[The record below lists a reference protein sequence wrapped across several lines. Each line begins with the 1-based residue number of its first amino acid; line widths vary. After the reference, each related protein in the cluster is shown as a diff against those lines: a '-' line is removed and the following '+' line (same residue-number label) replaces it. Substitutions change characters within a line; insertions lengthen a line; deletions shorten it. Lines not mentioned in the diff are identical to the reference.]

1 MSART
6 ATNKELSG
14 FYPMD
19 SLRPEHLEQ
28 LAEYT
33 EVRQFPLEH
42 VLFTTGDEDALTF
55 YVLDGKVRGE
65 YADGR
70 RRDYEGGSLSSRYA
84 IGDLQPRKFTAFV
97 DSQGATLVSVDRRFL
112 ERVLAWDQLTR
123 DENFRNDDDSIDNN
137 RWAFRLLQNKA
148 LHKMPTGN
156 IERMFKRFEPVR
168 AHAGQE
174 LVREG
179 EDADYF
185 YVVTEGECL
194 VSKRQPDGSEQT
206 LASLRPGDMFG
217 EDAMLTNARRNASV
231 TMASDGRLMRLSAR
245 DFAEVMK
252 PPSVDWLTPGMAS
265 ILVRQGAQVL
275 DVRLPNEFDERA
287 IKGAINIPLFALRQ
301 EAVQRLDTSRKVIVY
316 CNTGERSGAAAF
328 LLRRV
333 GFEVYAL
340 QGGISG
346 MLKQMD
352 KQNPAPPG

>member
-1 MSART
+1 MTARN
-6 ATNKELSG
+6 ASVHELAG

-19 SLRPEHLEQ
+19 GLRPEHLAQ
-28 LAEYT
+28 VAEYT
-33 EVRQFPLEH
+33 QVRSFPLEH
-42 VLFTTGDEDALTF
+42 NLFAAGDEDSDTW
-55 YVLDGKVRGE
+55 YVLQGTVRGE

-84 IGDLQPRKFTAFV
+84 IGDLQPRRFSAFV
-97 DSQGATLVSVDRRFL
+97 DTPAATLVSVDRRFL

-123 DENFRNDDDSIDNN
+123 DEKFRADDGSVDNN
-137 RWAFRLLQNKA
+137 RWAFRLLQNRA

-156 IERMFKRFEPVR
+156 IERMFQRFEPVR
-168 AHAGQE
+168 AHAGEQ

-185 YVVTEGECL
+185 YVLTEGECL
-194 VSKRQPDGSEQT
+194 VSKRQVDGSEKGLAT
-206 LASLRPGDMFG
+206 LGPGDMFG

-231 TMASDGRLMRLSAR
+231 TMTSDGRLMRLSAR
-245 DFAEVMK
+245 DFADVMK
-252 PPSVDWLTPGMAS
+252 PPSVDWLTPGKAS
-265 ILVRQGAQVL
+265 ILVRQGAQVI
-275 DVRLPNEFDERA
+275 DVRLPHEFEERA

-301 EAVQRLDTSRKVIVY
+301 EAAQRIETTRKVIVY

-333 GFEVYAL
+333 GFEVFAL

-346 MLKQMD
+346 MLKQIE
-352 KQNPAPPG
+352 KQA

>member
-1 MSART
+1 MSARL
-6 ATNKELSG
+6 AINKELSG

-19 SLRPEHLEQ
+19 SLRPEHLAQ
-28 LAEYT
+28 VAEYT
-33 EVRQFPLEH
+33 TVQKFPLEH
-42 VLFTTGDEDALTF
+42 TLFTVGDEDTHTY
-55 YVLDGKVRGE
+55 YVMEGKVRGE

-70 RRDYEGGSLSSRYA
+70 RREYEGGSLSSRYA
-84 IGDLQPRKFTAFV
+84 IGDLQPRRFSAFV
-97 DSQGATLVSVDRRFL
+97 DSPQATVVSVDRRFL

-123 DENFRNDDDSIDNN
+123 DDNFRNDDDSVDNN
-137 RWAFRLLQNKA
+137 KWAFRLLQNKA

-156 IERMFKRFEPVR
+156 IERMFKRFEPMR
-168 AHAGQE
+168 ADAGQQ

-194 VSKRQPDGSEQT
+194 VTKRQVDGSELALAT
-206 LASLRPGDMFG
+206 LGTGDMFG
-217 EDAMLTNARRNASV
+217 EDAMLTSARRNASV

-252 PPSVDWLTPGMAS
+252 PPSVDWLTPGKAS
-265 ILVRQGAQVL
+265 ILVRQGAQVI
-275 DVRLPNEFDERA
+275 DVRLPHEFEERA

-301 EAVQRLDTSRKVIVY
+301 EAAARLDTSRKVIVY

-346 MLKQMD
+346 MLKQID
-352 KQNPAPPG
+352 KQNPAAPG